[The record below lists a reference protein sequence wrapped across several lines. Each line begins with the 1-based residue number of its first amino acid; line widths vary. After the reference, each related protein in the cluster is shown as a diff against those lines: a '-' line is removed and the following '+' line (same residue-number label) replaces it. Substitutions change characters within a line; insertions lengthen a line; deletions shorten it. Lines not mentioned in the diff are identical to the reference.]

1 MPEREVREHQ
11 ETASIAV
18 YGETGMNEN
27 GGADQAP
34 DVGDMSSLERKRLEF
49 ELGPGE
55 DHDVVYSFT
64 LPAPLPQVLA
74 WMSLLSRVHCGELQP

>member
-1 MPEREVREHQ
+1 VPEREVREHQ

-18 YGETGMNEN
+18 YGETAMNEN

-64 LPAPLPQVLA
+64 LPA
-74 WMSLLSRVHCGELQP
+74 SLVNGLNHLHER